1 MKTIIEFLNQ
11 NNGALMVVITIIY
24 VVATVLI
31 CIFNYKSS
39 KAAHQQ
45 LKESRSQFDETIRLN
60 HLPVLTISTTSGI
73 KNISFSTNPDLP
85 QVMTKLTIKNIG
97 HCTAQLVE
105 GYFDFGYND
114 EKYEEISRYLAVDD
128 CVECSFASFYS
139 SETLKIK
146 DYKSEAI
153 LHLRFKDLL
162 GNKYKQSIVI
172 KLTNAGSTII
182 ASSCNVGE
190 VVLSN
195 Y

>member
-85 QVMTKLTIKNIG
+85 QVMTQLTIKNIG